1 MPQSPRRRYASRRT
15 SSYLHSEATWS
26 QCRHLAARNYPE
38 RDCFRTERLMTGTKL
53 YWIDGPWPGQL
64 AIASRPRGGEW
75 LADEMS
81 AWRRAGISHIVSLLT
96 SEEERDLN
104 LKNEVREAESQGM
117 TFTSFP
123 IADRRIPTS
132 EASVRSLVE
141 RLTSEL
147 LSGEKIV
154 IHCRQGVGR
163 SGLLGCVD
171 PYRKRL

>member
-1 MPQSPRRRYASRRT
+1 
-15 SSYLHSEATWS
+15 
-26 QCRHLAARNYPE
+26 
-38 RDCFRTERLMTGTKL
+38 MTGTKL

-64 AIASRPRGGEW
+64 AIASRPRCGEW
-75 LADEMS
+75 LADEML
-81 AWRRAGISHIVSLLT
+81 AWRRAGISHVVSLLS

-104 LKNEVREAESQGM
+104 LTKEVREAESQGM

-132 EASVRSLVE
+132 GSPIRSLME

-147 LSGEKIV
+147 LSGEKVV

-163 SGLLGCVD
+163 SGLLAAAILIGRGFSPGTATDQLSHIRGVAVLETAEQREWLD
-171 PYRKRL
+171 RFAPTIVTSK

>member
-1 MPQSPRRRYASRRT
+1 
-15 SSYLHSEATWS
+15 
-26 QCRHLAARNYPE
+26 
-38 RDCFRTERLMTGTKL
+38 MTGTKL

-163 SGLLGCVD
+163 SGLLAASILIGRSFSPGTATDQLSHIRGVAVPETVEQREWLD
-171 PYRKRL
+171 RFASAIVSSK

>member
-1 MPQSPRRRYASRRT
+1 
-15 SSYLHSEATWS
+15 
-26 QCRHLAARNYPE
+26 
-38 RDCFRTERLMTGTKL
+38 MTGTKL

-81 AWRRAGISHIVSLLT
+81 GWCRAGISHIVSLLT

-123 IADRRIPTS
+123 IVDRRIPTS

-141 RLTSEL
+141 RLTLEL
-147 LSGEKIV
+147 LTGEKVV

-163 SGLLGCVD
+163 SGLLAASILIGRGFSPGAATDQLSHIRGVAVPETVEQREWLD
-171 PYRKRL
+171 RFASAIVGSK

>member
-1 MPQSPRRRYASRRT
+1 MT
-15 SSYLHSEATWS
+15 S
-26 QCRHLAARNYPE
+26 
-38 RDCFRTERLMTGTKL
+38 TKL

-64 AIASRPRGGEW
+64 AIAARPRGGEW

-96 SEEERDLN
+96 SEEEKDLS
-104 LKNEVREAESQGM
+104 LTNEDREAESLGM

-123 IADRRIPTS
+123 IPDRHIPAS
-132 EASVRSLVE
+132 EASVRSLVG

-147 LSGEKIV
+147 LSGKRVV

-163 SGLLGCVD
+163 SGLLAASILIGRGFTPGAATDQLSHTRGVPVPETVEQREWLD
-171 PYRKRL
+171 RFAPTVVTS